1 MAEAKTINKL
11 RYITKF
17 STEAEAEEAKKRLGI
32 YDAVVSTDKL
42 IDKNQGYLP
51 PYLAEKLKR
60 LRVKLGMSWEIKT
73 IDGEVNYIFVPCDLL
88 NRGLNAR
95 AGFGWTKLAFD
106 TQKEFEKLLG
116 YEVRFLFIMEE
127 PKVVP
132 KPT

>member
-32 YDAVVSTDKL
+32 YDAVVTTEQL
-42 IDKNQGYLP
+42 IDKNKGYLP
-51 PYLAEKLKR
+51 PYLAEKTKR
-60 LRVKLGMSWEIKT
+60 LRMKLGMTWEIAT
-73 IDGEVNYIFVPCDLL
+73 IDGEVNYIFVPCGIL

-95 AGFGWTKLAFD
+95 GSYGWTKLAID

-116 YEVRFLFIMEE
+116 YKVRFLFITDEA
-127 PKVVP
+127 
-132 KPT
+132 